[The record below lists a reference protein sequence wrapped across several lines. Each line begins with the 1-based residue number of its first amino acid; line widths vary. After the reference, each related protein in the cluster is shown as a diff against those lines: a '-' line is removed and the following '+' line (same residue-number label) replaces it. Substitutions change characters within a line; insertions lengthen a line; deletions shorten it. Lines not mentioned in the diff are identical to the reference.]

1 MTKEPPC
8 HVICI
13 LENVNASLDGLG
25 LDAHAIT
32 IPDVTGIAFV
42 NSTSVNASMGF
53 SESQQIVLV
62 CFLLYF
68 SRFSTFA
75 IVHKVR
81 RIVNN

>member
-32 IPDVTGIAFV
+32 IPDVTGIAIV

-62 CFLLYF
+62 CYLLFY
-68 SRFSTFA
+68 
-75 IVHKVR
+75 VR
-81 RIVNN
+81 YCA